1 MLTLQN
7 IFGLQHVE
15 CLMVQMEELC
25 ENNNCSSDVPN
36 KGWRCLDE
44 DDYGASYSLEGLP
57 ESFYDNDDLAS
68 GETILVVSN
77 AAKDKGD
84 KMNGKKISV
93 NPGALVSTKKASKGD
108 GKKGGKNLRH
118 GAKHEERKLAQL
130 QGTSTMLVIHVTDAN
145 GDASPQ
151 TASGLAS
158 DVFSDTVNL
167 VRNFEFLIQK

>member
-1 MLTLQN
+1 
-7 IFGLQHVE
+7 
-15 CLMVQMEELC
+15 MEELC

-57 ESFYDNDDLAS
+57 ESFYDSEDLES
-68 GETILVVSN
+68 GETILTVSS

-84 KMNGKKISV
+84 KVRGKKLSV
-93 NPGALVSTKKASKGD
+93 NPGALVSKKKAKEGV

-118 GAKHEERKLAQL
+118 GANHEERKLAQL
-130 QGTSTMLVIHVTDAN
+130 QGTSIMLVIRVTDAN
-145 GDASPQ
+145 GDSSPQ

-158 DVFSDTVNL
+158 DVFSDAVNL
-167 VRNFEFLIQK
+167 VRNILGS